1 MNHFAN
7 ISRAQQTLTITIKP
21 KEFQLKGK
29 IRKEFIFKLFI
40 YMFEFEVI
48 FIQKNKIG
56 TKLIDFH

>member
-1 MNHFAN
+1 MNHLAN

-29 IRKEFIFKLFI
+29 IRKEFIFKLFFI

-48 FIQKNKIG
+48 FIHKKNRYKIN
-56 TKLIDFH
+56 